1 VALLALED
9 LGRNVVRRSAHGA
22 FALIARAQ
30 LRREAE
36 VAHAD
41 LKVPRQKEVAELE
54 VAVDDKVRVQVAH
67 GVEQLQR
74 KVGRLGLGELL
85 APLHKLHEGLA
96 RTELEHDV
104 DVRAVLE
111 ESVEAD
117 DVPVL
122 QRAVDLDFGEQL
134 LDQRGVKE
142 KRAG

>member
-1 VALLALED
+1 
-9 LGRNVVRRSAHGA
+9 
-22 FALIARAQ
+22 
-30 LRREAE
+30 
-36 VAHAD
+36 
-41 LKVPRQKEVAELE
+41 
-54 VAVDDKVRVQVAH
+54 
-67 GVEQLQR
+67 
-74 KVGRLGLGELL
+74 
-85 APLHKLHEGLA
+85 LA